1 MFRVGDGKLY
11 IPPAGKEDSRSEPSL
26 QKNAPGFNKTQHMIV
41 NLSQQHSLVSNWVSE
56 LRDVEVQTDRMRFRR
71 NLERIGEV
79 AAYEISKVLPFT
91 EKEIQTP
98 LGITRS
104 KLLGDQPVLATILRA
119 GLPLHQGMLNYFD
132 KADNAFI
139 SAYRKHNK
147 DGSFEISLDYIS
159 CPELEN
165 RTIIISDPMLAT
177 GSSLVKTI
185 HFLKEEGNPRAIH
198 IVAAIACT
206 VGIEYVKREEPSV
219 TIWCGDIDD
228 ELTAKG
234 YIVPGLGDAG
244 DLAFGVKVQM

>member
-1 MFRVGDGKLY
+1 MV
-11 IPPAGKEDSRSEPSL
+11 
-26 QKNAPGFNKTQHMIV
+26 T
-41 NLSQQHSLVSNWVSE
+41 NLSDQYSLLSDWIRE
-56 LRDVEVQTDRMRFRR
+56 IRDVEIQADRMRFRR

-79 AAYEISKVLPFT
+79 AAYEISKHLLFE

-98 LGITRS
+98 LGFSTC
-104 KLLGDQPVLATILRA
+104 KMLKEQPVLATILRA
-119 GLPLHQGMLNYFD
+119 GLPLHQGLLNYFD

-139 SAYRKHNK
+139 SAYRKHNR

-165 RTIIISDPMLAT
+165 RAIIISDPMLAT

-185 HFLKEEGNPRAIH
+185 QYLRDEGHPREIH

-206 VGIEYVKREEPSV
+206 VGIEYVQRSEPQV
-219 TIWCGDIDD
+219 KIWCGDIDD

-244 DLAFGVKVQM
+244 DLAFGTKVQM

>member
-1 MFRVGDGKLY
+1 
-11 IPPAGKEDSRSEPSL
+11 
-26 QKNAPGFNKTQHMIV
+26 MIV
-41 NLSQQHSLVSNWVSE
+41 NLSKQHSLISNWISE
-56 LRDVEVQTDRMRFRR
+56 LRDVTIQNDRMRFRR

-79 AAYEISKVLPFT
+79 AAYEISKVLAFNET
-91 EKEIQTP
+91 EVETP
-98 LGITRS
+98 LGTATS
-104 KLLGDQPVLATILRA
+104 KVLTNQPVIATILRA
-119 GLPLHQGMLNYFD
+119 GLPLHQGLLNYFD

-147 DGSFEISLDYIS
+147 DGTFEISLDYIS
-159 CPELEN
+159 CPEIEDRVL
-165 RTIIISDPMLAT
+165 IISDPMLAT

-185 HFLKEEGNPRAIH
+185 HFLKAEGRPKEIH

-206 VGIEYVKREEPSV
+206 VGIEYVKREDPAV

-244 DLAFGVKVQM
+244 DLAFGVKIQM